1 MARKRNPNRDE
12 AKARFL
18 ESGGTISTKELAE
31 KAGVPESR
39 IRKWKSEDGWK
50 EALEAQKPKRRRGA
64 QPGNR
69 NAQGH
74 GAPLRNTN
82 AETHG
87 AYSTV
92 YLDSLPPERKEFI
105 ASLGLDAMQNMAYQ
119 LQVLIAKEMDL
130 QDRINELVAAEET
143 DLYVDKV
150 VHMLSRRTHQR
161 DDNGN
166 ELPDYKDE
174 AEFDGENEGL
184 KTAMKTIIKAS
195 PFDRRM
201 KLETELN
208 KVHGRIIKLLDS
220 IRAYELDSRRLTL
233 EERKYRLMKQKITGE
248 YDIDPETG
256 EIDDETEDEAEE
268 DGETR

>member
-1 MARKRNPNRDE
+1 MARQRKPNRDE
-12 AKARFL
+12 AKRRFL
-18 ESGGTISTKELAE
+18 ESGGKISTKELAVF
-31 KAGVPESR
+31 AGVPEST
-39 IRKWKSEDGWK
+39 IRKWKSADGWK
-50 EALEAQKPKRRRGA
+50 QALEEQQAKRSRGG

-74 GAPLRNTN
+74 GAPPRNTN

-92 YLDSLPPERKEFI
+92 YIDSLPPERRALIER
-105 ASLGLDAMQNMAYQ
+105 LGLDTTMNMTFQ
-119 LQVLIAKEMDL
+119 LQSLIAKEMDL
-130 QDRINELVAAEET
+130 QERIEQLDSADESE
-143 DLYVDKV
+143 LYVDKV
-150 VHMLSRRTHQR
+150 VHMLSRRPRQR
-161 DDNGN
+161 DDDGC

-174 AEFDGENEGL
+174 PEFEGENESL

-201 KLETELN
+201 KLEAELN

-220 IRAYELDSRRLTL
+220 IKAYELDSRRLAL

-248 YDIDPETG
+248 FNIDPETG
-256 EIDDETEDEAEE
+256 EIIDDYDPEE
-268 DGETR
+268 GEE

>member
-18 ESGGTISTKELAE
+18 ESGGAISTKELAE
-31 KAGVPESR
+31 LAGVPESR

-50 EALEAQKPKRRRGA
+50 EALEKQKPKRRRGA

-92 YLDSLPPERKEFI
+92 YLDSLPPERK
-105 ASLGLDAMQNMAYQ
+105 DAMENMAYQ

-130 QDRINELVAAEET
+130 QDKINDLVDAEPT

-150 VHMLSRRTHQR
+150 VHMLVRRTHQR
-161 DDNGN
+161 DDEGN

-174 AEFDGENEGL
+174 AEFEGENEGL
-184 KTAMKTIIKAS
+184 KTAMQTIIKAS

-220 IRAYELDSRRLTL
+220 IRAYELDNRRLTL
-233 EERKYRLMKQKITGE
+233 EQKITGE
-248 YDIDPETG
+248 YDIDPGTG
-256 EIDDETEDEAEE
+256 EIDDEAEDEE
-268 DGETR
+268 GET

>member
-1 MARKRNPNRDE
+1 MARKRNPNRNE

-18 ESGGTISTKELAE
+18 ESGGEISTKELAE
-31 KAGVPESR
+31 LAGVPESR

-50 EALEAQKPKRRRGA
+50 EALEKQKPKRRRGA

-87 AYSTV
+87 AYSTI
-92 YLDSLPPERKEFI
+92 YLDSLPEERKEFI

-130 QDRINELVAAEET
+130 QDKINDLVDAEPT

-150 VHMLSRRTHQR
+150 VHMLVRRTHQR
-161 DDNGN
+161 DDDGN

-174 AEFDGENEGL
+174 AEFEGENEGL
-184 KTAMKTIIKAS
+184 KTAMQTIIKAS

-201 KLETELN
+201 KLEAELN

-268 DGETR
+268 T

>member
-18 ESGGTISTKELAE
+18 ESGGAISTKELADL
-31 KAGVPESR
+31 AGVPESR

-50 EALEAQKPKRRRGA
+50 EALEKQKPKRRRGA

-87 AYSTV
+87 AYSRV

-105 ASLGLDAMQNMAYQ
+105 ASLGLDAMAYQ

-130 QDRINELVAAEET
+130 QEKINALVDAEPT

-150 VHMLSRRTHQR
+150 VHMLVRRAHQR
-161 DDNGN
+161 DDEGN

-174 AEFDGENEGL
+174 AEFEGENAGL
-184 KTAMKTIIKAS
+184 KTAMQTIIKAS

-201 KLETELN
+201 KLEAELN

-256 EIDDETEDEAEE
+256 EINDETEDEAEE
-268 DGETR
+268 A